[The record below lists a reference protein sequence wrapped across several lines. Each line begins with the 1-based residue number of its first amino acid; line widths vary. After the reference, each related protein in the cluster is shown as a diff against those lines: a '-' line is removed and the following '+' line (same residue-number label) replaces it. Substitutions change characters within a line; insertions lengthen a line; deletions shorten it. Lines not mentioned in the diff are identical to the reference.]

1 MYIYTY
7 NNIYNN
13 KYIKIYN
20 IYTVLSP
27 SSVSISPY
35 RGSEWA
41 LLNNCHLSSV
51 IASRRQLFFEM
62 FCSLNFISYLCQQ
75 ETKIRNYDH
84 RGDDTEDC

>member
-7 NNIYNN
+7 NNIYNIYNN

-35 RGSEWA
+35 RGRE
-41 LLNNCHLSSV
+41 
-51 IASRRQLFFEM
+51 
-62 FCSLNFISYLCQQ
+62 
-75 ETKIRNYDH
+75 
-84 RGDDTEDC
+84 